1 MPPAALKRRWVQ
13 PSALSNRAARSTAEP
28 SLQSGR
34 FEMLLQHKKQKD
46 ITKENAGKCGI
57 RYRRNTGTHWKR
69 SSSQSTGSEVQ
80 GHPPCTY
87 SHVLFEFCFTQEVKI
102 TQKWQIIPLLPLFLG
117 GYLLWLSELGPRQQ
131 SSVPVQHAVTQ
142 RLQVAAARWSWKS
155 VITKIS
161 KKQTSGLQKYLLVF
175 PRVKFVPFNFKNCK
189 ENKTKTCF
197 MCKHKIIR
205 MWSHECCQAERKKE
219 SHREGWM

>member
-1 MPPAALKRRWVQ
+1 MPPAALKRRWVR

-28 SLQSGR
+28 SLQSSR

-57 RYRRNTGTHWKR
+57 WYRRNTGTHWKR
-69 SSSQSTGSEVQ
+69 SSSQSTGSEGQ
-80 GHPPCTY
+80 EHPPCTY
-87 SHVLFEFCFTQEVKI
+87 SHVLFAFCFTQKVKI
-102 TQKWQIIPLLPLFLG
+102 IQKWQIISLLPLFLG

-155 VITKIS
+155 VMTKIS
-161 KKQTSGLQKYLLVF
+161 KKTDLRFTKHLIVF
-175 PRVKFVPFNFKNCK
+175 PQVKSVPFNFKNCK
-189 ENKTKTCF
+189 KQTNKQKKNTQNKTKQKQKTA
-197 MCKHKIIR
+197 
-205 MWSHECCQAERKKE
+205 SHVNIK
-219 SHREGWM
+219 SY

>member
-1 MPPAALKRRWVQ
+1 MPPAALKRRWVR

-28 SLQSGR
+28 SLQSGT

-57 RYRRNTGTHWKR
+57 WYRRNTGTHWKH

-80 GHPPCTY
+80 EHPPCTY
-87 SHVLFEFCFTQEVKI
+87 SHVLFCFTQKVKI
-102 TQKWQIIPLLPLFLG
+102 TQKWQIISLLPLFLS

-155 VITKIS
+155 VMTKIS
-161 KKQTSGLQKYLLVF
+161 LKKTTKKHNTTTGLRF
-175 PRVKFVPFNFKNCK
+175 
-189 ENKTKTCF
+189 TKTSPCF
-197 MCKHKIIR
+197 STCEI
-205 MWSHECCQAERKKE
+205 CTF
-219 SHREGWM
+219 